1 MLVPLIGTLFGTLLV
16 STVQAQT
23 FPPPA
28 LPGTT
33 SWDLKNFKSLVSF
46 GNSYTD
52 EGRLKYLE
60 EHDGQ
65 VPPVGWIG
73 PVRSDTYSGGQT
85 WPRYVNYYTGANSY
99 NYAVGGAVC
108 SNKQVTRFYDKIKGP
123 YPDVEGYEIPAFIAD
138 KNFKDPGTGAPVLDI
153 PPEETVYSMWIGTND
168 VGANAFLTDSQA
180 PDLTLVDYLQ
190 CVYNQFDRLY
200 AEGGRYFVLMNLIP
214 LQLSPLYAPPNKGG
228 IGKSQNMTESSYR
241 MKEQV
246 NLLNNNAKFQT
257 PYESLLARRY
267 PGARW
272 ALFDMYSLITDIYV
286 NPAAYLNGTAPLN
299 VDSYITAN
307 MTMLPSDR
315 DSYLWYDSLHPSEQT
330 DRIIAREFVGVVR
343 GGSKWG
349 TYW

>member
-1 MLVPLIGTLFGTLLV
+1 MLVPLIGPLFGTLLV
-16 STVQAQT
+16 SSVQAQT

-33 SWDLKNFKSLVSF
+33 SWDLKNFKTLVSF

-52 EGRLKYLE
+52 EGRLRYLE

-85 WPRYVNYYTGANSY
+85 WPRYVNYYTGAKSY

-108 SNKQVTRFYDKIKGP
+108 SNKQVTRFYDKINGS

-138 KNFKDPGTGAPVLDI
+138 KNFKDPANGAPVLDI
-153 PPEETVYSMWIGTND
+153 PAEETVYSMWVGTND

-214 LQLSPLYAPPNKGG
+214 LQLAPIYALPNKGG
-228 IGKSQNMTESSYR
+228 IGKSQNMTETSYR

-286 NPAAYLNGTAPLN
+286 NPASYLNGTAPLN
-299 VDSYITAN
+299 VEGYITAN
-307 MTMLPSDR
+307 VSMSPSDK

-343 GGSKWG
+343 GGSRWA